1 MVIIDRDSK
10 EMRRSFVLPMVVAT
24 CLALFA
30 TFPALAQERPSS
42 LVGVVV
48 DPEGTAIAGAS
59 IRVVRP
65 ATDGADETPL
75 ASDAATD
82 STGRFVVTGLLPGP
96 VRLTVAHPQHERLL
110 TDAALASGVTVSLR
124 ITLRW
129 RDPLTDVEA
138 TRKTLRGVVRDSS
151 GSPVRDVEVSIPGTE
166 LSIRTDSLGRFVLP
180 VSSDT
185 PLWLRARRLGYAA
198 AFVRPAEDDSTS
210 TQIIL
215 RPLGQELERVT
226 VVATRMSR
234 TMADMD
240 QRKMLYGGVHVRRE
254 EIERLNP
261 VQTSQ
266 LLVGRNAAIRVVR
279 GRGSE
284 GTPVGRS
291 ECPLAILLNGVYFPK
306 MSIDLLVSP
315 REIAAIE
322 AYPSRASTPS
332 DFIARLPA
340 GVEECGVLAVWTR

>member
-1 MVIIDRDSK
+1 MSTFGALTWRTLMAVS
-10 EMRRSFVLPMVVAT
+10 VAT
-24 CLALFA
+24 LIAS
-30 TFPALAQERPSS
+30 PVLAQEPRSS
-42 LVGVVV
+42 LIGIVV
-48 DPEGTAIAGAS
+48 DPEGDAIAGAR

-65 ATDGADETPL
+65 PTDGADETPL
-75 ASDAATD
+75 ASDVMTD
-82 STGRFVVTGLLPGP
+82 SGGRFEVTGLSPGP
-96 VRLTVAHPQHERLL
+96 VRFTVAHPQHERLL
-110 TDAALASGVTVSLR
+110 TDAELAAGVTVSLR

-129 RDPLTDVEA
+129 RDSLPGVQTA
-138 TRKTLRGVVRDSS
+138 PRTMRGVVRDSS
-151 GSPVRDVEVSIPGTE
+151 GAPVPDVEVSVVGTE
-166 LSIRTDSLGRFVLP
+166 LSFRTDSLGRFVLP
-180 VSSDT
+180 VSRAT
-185 PLWLRARRLGYAA
+185 PLWLRARRLGYSA
-198 AFVRPAEDDSTS
+198 AFVRPAEDDSTT

-240 QRKMLYGGVHVRRE
+240 QRKTLYGGVHVRRE

-266 LLVGRNAAIRVVR
+266 LLLGRHAAITVRR

-284 GTPVGRS
+284 GTPVGRRG
-291 ECPLAILLNGVYFPK
+291 CPMAILLNGVHFPIG
-306 MSIDLLVSP
+306 IDMLVSP

-332 DFIARLPA
+332 EFIALLPA
-340 GVEECGVLAVWTR
+340 GAEECGVLAVWTR